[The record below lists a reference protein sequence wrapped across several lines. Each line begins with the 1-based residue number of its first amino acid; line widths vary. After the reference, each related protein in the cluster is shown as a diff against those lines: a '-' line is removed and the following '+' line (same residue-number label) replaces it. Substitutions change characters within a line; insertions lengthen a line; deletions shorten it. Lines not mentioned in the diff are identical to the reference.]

1 MAYILLQMKTPATEV
16 INQGEIFSTG
26 KLPKLPDFVK
36 RTHTFVYI
44 DDMVQSLSLYQVPD
58 DKLFEGMKALNQRC
72 TGYFG
77 IQGVSFKVNPLM
89 EIKDALSLVGL

>member
-1 MAYILLQMKTPATEV
+1 MAFILLHMKTPPNEATK
-16 INQGEIFSTG
+16 QGELFASG
-26 KLPKLPDFVK
+26 KLPKLPEFVK

-44 DDMVQSLSLYQVPD
+44 DDLVNSFSLYEVPK
-58 DKLFEGMKALNQRC
+58 DKLFDGMKAINERC

-77 IQGVSFKVNPLM
+77 VQGISFKVHPLM

>member
-1 MAYILLQMKTPATEV
+1 MAYILLQMKTPGTEV
-16 INQGEIFSTG
+16 IKQGEIFSSG

-36 RTHTFVYI
+36 RTHIFVYI
-44 DDMVQSLSLYQVPD
+44 DDMINSLSLYEVPD